1 MNPDKLLTYLFLALA
16 LFAATF
22 AHINQGLR
30 LELARAEERLLDER
44 RVIGW
49 WMRGDY
55 GQFYFVPR
63 TNKRFD
69 KE

>member
-1 MNPDKLLTYLFLALA
+1 MADKLLTYLLITLSI
-16 LFAATF
+16 FAALY

-44 RVIGW
+44 RVVGW
-49 WMRGDY
+49 WVMGEN
-55 GQFYFVPR
+55 GHFYFVLRP
-63 TNKRFD
+63 NKKFD